1 MDTKQLDE
9 LEAMHGKATQ
19 GEWLRTRIMESD
31 GCPVVPHEDHDDIYR
46 MVDGEASNIACAN
59 LGGGDGELIVAM
71 RNALPSLISQ
81 AREAIALRD
90 ENERLRAEVAELE
103 ARNASQHDLLHRCW
117 KAGSGYF
124 VEAGEYRN
132 GIQPPFEEW
141 IAAALAPT
149 PEVQR

>member
-9 LEAMHGKATQ
+9 LLAMHGKATAP
-19 GEWLRTRIMESD
+19 GTGTD
-31 GCPVVPHEDHDDIYR
+31 
-46 MVDGEASNIACAN
+46 
-59 LGGGDGELIVAM
+59 AM
-71 RNALPSLISQ
+71 WSLCDAAFKHFPSLISQ